1 MHIKEYLKYRWS
13 METLFWTVLAG
24 KFHCFSDIYMSMCVC
39 LKRPVIRG
47 LEKMYNNILIM
58 HA

>member
-1 MHIKEYLKYRWS
+1 